1 MRTQGIVK
9 WYNESKGF
17 GFIGVEGMDD
27 VFVHYNAIQVNGYR
41 ALSEGAAVTF
51 DVRESASGGPLRF
64 RGLRA
69 LGLRQECFGAVDDR
83 FQSEIELEGVD
94 LVPLVLELVQ

>member
-17 GFIGVEGMDD
+17 GFIGVDGGAD

-41 ALSEGAAVTF
+41 ALAEGAKVTF
-51 DVRESASGGPLRF
+51 DVVDGKKGPQ
-64 RGLRA
+64 A
-69 LGLRQECFGAVDDR
+69 EDVKVV
-83 FQSEIELEGVD
+83 EG
-94 LVPLVLELVQ
+94 